1 MIAHMVSDVP
11 QEKGLEPGDAA
22 LQRPWRKAVQL
33 SSVLATAN
41 DFLADRGVERVPW
54 LAIVLGT
61 GIVVWF
67 VLGQPWQWVATIAF
81 ALFCVASARYY
92 WRERQGREYLSVAIT
107 GLGIA
112 LALGV
117 ALIWVRSELVGA
129 TPLSRPAVVT
139 IDGRVLAREDQPALD
154 RTRLTLA
161 YRDAGSGAPRK
172 VRVNVPTSAML
183 DDIEDGARIS
193 LRARLIPPSPPLL
206 PGSYNFARTAW
217 FNGLAAT
224 GSLIGEI
231 ELVEKPP
238 PSRWDIGR
246 IQRALSQHVRHQV
259 DGSPG
264 AIAATF
270 ASGDRSAIGASD
282 ENAMRDAGLTHLL
295 SISGLHVSAVMA
307 ATYLLL
313 IRLLALWP
321 WLALRVRLPLV
332 ATCIAAG
339 AGVGYTLLTGAQVPT
354 VRSCAAALLVLGAMA
369 LGREPLSLRIVAV
382 AAVCVMLLWPETV
395 VGPSF
400 QMSFAAVVAIV
411 ALHRSAPVQRFMAP
425 REEGVIRRSGRR
437 ITMLLITGLV
447 IEIALM
453 PIVLLHFHRAGIY
466 GAIANVFAIP
476 LVTFISMPMIA
487 LALLFDIFGLGAPF
501 WWLAGH
507 SLDLLLAIAHF
518 TAEQPGAVRLMPQMG
533 AITFTLF
540 VAGGLWLALWQGRV
554 RLYGLVPVAA
564 GTIALLATP
573 TPDLLITADGRQ
585 VGIVGEGDRLLLLR
599 DSKSAFLR
607 DNLLE
612 MAGTEGEPLPLDRW
626 PGARCSREFCTV
638 TLRRGERDWH
648 LLLARGRTLVAER
661 ALAAACARSD
671 IVIADRWLPRS
682 CGPQWIK
689 ADRRLLSRTGGLTI
703 NLETG
708 TVTTVAQSQGA
719 HGWWPQRSR

>member
-1 MIAHMVSDVP
+1 MVSDVP
-11 QEKGLEPGDAA
+11 QEKGQEPGDAA
-22 LQRPWRKAVQL
+22 LQRPWRKAAEL

-41 DFLADRGVERVPW
+41 DFLAGRDFERVPW
-54 LAIVLGT
+54 LAVALGT
-61 GIVVWF
+61 GIALWF
-67 VLGQPWQWVATIAF
+67 FLGQPWQWGATIALAVLCAVTANHF
-81 ALFCVASARYY
+81 WRAR
-92 WRERQGREYLSVAIT
+92 EGREYLSVAIT
-107 GLGIA
+107 GVGIA
-112 LALGV
+112 LAMGV
-117 ALIWVRSELVGA
+117 TLIWARSELVGA
-129 TPLSRPAVVT
+129 DPLSRPAVVT
-139 IDGRVLAREDQPALD
+139 IDGRVLSREDQPALD

-161 YRDAGSGAPRK
+161 YSDAHSGVPRK

-183 DDIEDGARIS
+183 SNIEDGARIS

-231 ELVEKPP
+231 EIVEAAPP
-238 PSRWDIGR
+238 ERWNLSQL
-246 IQRALSQHVRHQV
+246 QRALSQHVRHQLS
-259 DGSPG
+259 GAPG

-282 ENAMRDAGLTHLL
+282 EAAMRDAGLTHLL

-307 ATYLLL
+307 AAYLLM

-332 ATCIAAG
+332 ATGIAAG

-411 ALHRSAPVQRFMAP
+411 ALHRSAPVQRFMAS
-425 REEGVIRRSGRR
+425 REEGIIRRSGRR
-437 ITMLLITGLV
+437 ITMLLVTGLV

-453 PIVLLHFHRAGIY
+453 PIVLLHFHRAGMY

-476 LVTFISMPMIA
+476 LVTFISMPLIA
-487 LALLFDIFGLGAPF
+487 VALLFDLFGLGAPF

-507 SLDLLLAIAHF
+507 SLELLLAIAHF
-518 TAEQPGAVRLMPQMG
+518 TAGQPGAVKLMPQMG
-533 AITFTLF
+533 AMMFTLF
-540 VAGGLWLALWQGRV
+540 VVGGLWLALWQGRV
-554 RLYGLVPVAA
+554 RLYGLIPAAA
-564 GTIALLATP
+564 GIIALLATP
-573 TPDLLITADGRQ
+573 IPDLLVTADGRQ
-585 VGIVGEGDRLLLLR
+585 VGIVGEGGRLLLLR
-599 DSKSAFLR
+599 DSKSAFMR
-607 DNLLE
+607 DNILE
-612 MAGTEGEPLPLDRW
+612 MAGAQGEPLPLDRW
-626 PGARCSREFCTV
+626 PGARCSGEFCTV
-638 TLRRGERDWH
+638 TLRRGQRNWN
-648 LLLARGRTLVAER
+648 LLLARGRTQVAER

-682 CGPQWIK
+682 CKPQWIK
-689 ADRRLLSRTGGLTI
+689 ADGRLLNQTGGLAI
-703 NLETG
+703 NLNTG
-708 TVTTVAQSQGA
+708 AVRNVAQSQGS
-719 HGWWPQRSR
+719 HGWWRQSSR

>member
-11 QEKGLEPGDAA
+11 QEKGREPGDAA
-22 LQRPWRKAVQL
+22 LQRPWRKAVEL
-33 SSVLATAN
+33 SSVLASAN
-41 DFLADRGVERVPW
+41 EFLATRGFERVPW
-54 LAIVLGT
+54 LAIALGS
-61 GIVVWF
+61 GISLWF
-67 VLGQPWQWVATIAF
+67 FLGQPWQWGATIAL
-81 ALFCVASARYY
+81 AMLCAASAHYC
-92 WRERQGREYLSVAIT
+92 WREKQGREYLSVAIT
-107 GLGIA
+107 GIGIA
-112 LALGV
+112 IAMGV
-117 ALIWVRSELVGA
+117 ALIWARSELVGA
-129 TPLSRPAVVT
+129 DPLSRPAVVT
-139 IDGRVLAREDQPALD
+139 IDGRVLGREDQPALD

-161 YRDAGSGAPRK
+161 YRDADGGAPRK

-217 FNGLAAT
+217 FSGLAAT

-231 ELVEKPP
+231 ELVEAAPP
-238 PSRWDIGR
+238 DRWNLSQL
-246 IQRALSQHVRHQV
+246 QRALSQHVRRQL
-259 DGSPG
+259 DGAPG

-270 ASGDRSAIGASD
+270 ASGDRSAIGAGD
-282 ENAMRDAGLTHLL
+282 EVAMRDAGLTHLL

-307 ATYLLL
+307 AAYLLL
-313 IRLLALWP
+313 IRLLALWS

-332 ATCIAAG
+332 ATGIAAG

-354 VRSCAAALLVLGAMA
+354 VRSCAAALLVLGAIA
-369 LGREPLSLRIVAV
+369 AGREPLSLRIVAV

-411 ALHRSAPVQRFMAP
+411 SLHRSAPVQRFMAP

-453 PIVLLHFHRAGIY
+453 PIVLLHFHRAGMY

-476 LVTFISMPMIA
+476 LVTFVSMPLIA
-487 LALLFDIFGLGAPF
+487 AALLFDIFGLGDPF
-501 WWLAGH
+501 WWLAGR

-518 TAEQPGAVRLMPQMG
+518 TAEQPGAVKLMPQMG
-533 AITFTLF
+533 GISFTLF
-540 VAGGLWLALWQGRV
+540 VVGGLWLALWQGRV
-554 RLYGLVPVAA
+554 RLYGLVPAAA
-564 GTIALLATP
+564 GTIALLVTP
-573 TPDLLITADGRQ
+573 IPDLLVTADGRQ

-599 DSKSAFLR
+599 DSKSAFMR

-612 MAGTEGEPLPLDRW
+612 MAGAEGEPLSLDRW

-638 TLRRGERDWH
+638 TLHRRQRDWH
-648 LLLARGRTLVAER
+648 LLLARGRAQVAER
-661 ALAAACARSD
+661 ALAAACTRSD
-671 IVIADRWLPRS
+671 VVIADRWLPRS
-682 CGPQWIK
+682 CKPRWIK

-703 NLETG
+703 DLKNG

-719 HGWWPQRSR
+719 HGWWPQRRR